1 MNLFPFL
8 FTFVT
13 KLITKTYSSLHPLF
27 YHQFSRYIIS
37 QSFANHSFIQKKKLS
52 NSIIFNQIIIIWV
65 IIPQILDTFWKRKKE
80 EEGSKDPPKIILL
93 THKTPINS
101 FPLTFHESQP
111 STSQKETLPTP
122 PFFHT
127 AAWSTTRG
135 QNHPISKVRNL
146 LVPFATGQ
154 EMAHVQPPLPPANTK
169 YLGLH
174 RCRSIAAAISIVRGQ
189 EAVRQG

>member
-1 MNLFPFL
+1 M
-8 FTFVT
+8 
-13 KLITKTYSSLHPLF
+13 
-27 YHQFSRYIIS
+27 
-37 QSFANHSFIQKKKLS
+37 
-52 NSIIFNQIIIIWV
+52 

-101 FPLTFHESQP
+101 FPLTFHE
-111 STSQKETLPTP
+111 
-122 PFFHT
+122 
-127 AAWSTTRG
+127 
-135 QNHPISKVRNL
+135 NHPRRKRKHFQPLLSFTPQRDPPRGDRTTPSKVRNL